1 MSKMMGIFGQ
11 QKTFKEIVREQKRM
25 VDKSM
30 RELERE
36 RAGLEKTEKKLIM
49 DIKKAAKDEKNM
61 KAVQIMAKDLVRIR
75 KNQTKFVSMVA
86 QLRAVSLQMTEM
98 KSTMALQDSMR
109 SATRAMMVM
118 NRRMNLPALQRIMME
133 FQKQTEQ
140 MEMKQEVMSDAV
152 EDALDDDEDE
162 EEQEAIVG
170 QILDEIGIN
179 LGENLVSA
187 PQKKKEAIEEDD
199 QDKELEARLA
209 NLKR

>member
-1 MSKMMGIFGQ
+1 MGIFGQ

-118 NRRMNLPALQRIMME
+118 NRRMNLPALQRIMIE

-140 MEMKQEVMSDAV
+140 MEMKQEIMSDAV

-162 EEQEAIVG
+162 E
-170 QILDEIGIN
+170 
-179 LGENLVSA
+179 
-187 PQKKKEAIEEDD
+187 
-199 QDKELEARLA
+199 
-209 NLKR
+209 

>member
-1 MSKMMGIFGQ
+1 LSKMMGIFGQ

-118 NRRMNLPALQRIMME
+118 NRRMNLPALQRIMIE

-140 MEMKQEVMSDAV
+140 MEMKQEIMSDAV

-170 QILDEIGIN
+170 QVLDEIGIT

-187 PQKKKEAIEEDD
+187 PQKKKEVIEEDE